1 MEIPLNSEEVAI
13 LRETL
18 SADVSDLGME
28 IADTDRKDFRETLK
42 RRKKVLMEILQKLS
56 RAAA

>member
-1 MEIPLNSEEVAI
+1 MEIRLNQEEAAI

-18 SADVSDLGME
+18 AADVSDLGME

-42 RRKKVLMEILQKLS
+42 RRKKVLREILHKLG
-56 RAAA
+56 RVAA

>member
-1 MEIPLNSEEVAI
+1 MEIRLNSEEAAI

-18 SADVSDLGME
+18 SGDVSDLGME

-42 RRKKVLMEILQKLS
+42 RRKKVLMEILNKLGQ
-56 RAAA
+56 AAA